1 MPKHINTPK
10 TLLPNWFNT
19 DTGKALLAQQIA
31 ALPGLIPDQF
41 YPAGVQVGAASIDFM
56 QKFNV
61 ERTLKIDRALPAD
74 VIAVP
79 EALPLSEHS
88 ADLALL
94 LHTLDYCDDPHHAL
108 REISQIMRPEGVLLI
123 SGFHP
128 YSLWGLRRRLG
139 AKTAP
144 FDARYLPRHVV
155 QDWLELLGF
164 QTLTARVV
172 NYQLPHL
179 EAKWRERLK
188 FMDEMGDRWWPT
200 LGAVYVLVVQKKV
213 YSGLRAKRAV
223 RASEKWL
230 GKLKP
235 AQVKTAQRVDNLRA
249 SKH

>member
-1 MPKHINTPK
+1 MPI
-10 TLLPNWFNT
+10 LPDWFTT
-19 DTGKALLAQQIA
+19 DNGLALLDRQIKCMPS
-31 ALPGLIPDQF
+31 LVPDQF
-41 YPAGVQVGAASIDFM
+41 YQVGLQIGGAHLPIVNR
-56 QKFNV
+56 FNV
-61 ERTLKIDRALPAD
+61 EHSLILDSSAPAD
-74 VIAVP
+74 VVALP

-88 ADLALL
+88 VDLALL

-108 REISQIMRPEGVLLI
+108 REIYQVMRPEGVLLF

-188 FMDEMGDRWWPT
+188 FMDDMGDRWWPT

-230 GKLKP
+230 VKLKP